1 MWERCKTIGRILLL
15 LLTLSRLLSLT
26 LLLDTAHQH
35 TAAPVRMLP
44 RRPASENSTDTPDSA
59 TMGSRQ

>member
-15 LLTLSRLLSLT
+15 LLSLT